1 MTAETDAE
9 SDNMAADLAND
20 VALAIVRALTGEFI
34 EEPLDEEEMRG
45 ATLAAHA
52 AIAAHAQWLEN
63 NGFRTVPAGAVAIPQ
78 SDEEAA
84 AMMTAVKAYGE
95 RKKRKVQLLSTPK
108 LILPPTMQ

>member
-1 MTAETDAE
+1 MTEETDAE

-20 VALAIVRALTGEFI
+20 VATAILSALSGDFVEVV
-34 EEPLDEEEMRG
+34 DEEEHRG
-45 ATLAAHA
+45 ALLAAHA

-63 NGFRTVPAGAVAIPQ
+63 NGFRTIPVGAVAIPQ

-95 RKKRKVQLLSTPK
+95 RKRRKVQLLSTPK